1 VRRWRYGYCNVYR
14 RNNLKIKLQF
24 KVDSNLKKITGNIFS
39 KDKTIKVKA
48 GQKIQGK
55 IDFRK

>member
-1 VRRWRYGYCNVYR
+1 MKKKINKTI
-14 RNNLKIKLQF
+14 NIEKKIKL
-24 KVDSNLKKITGNIFS
+24 DSNLKKITGIIFS